1 MSKKSVVN
9 RNIRRQLM
17 SERRQERR
25 QALKKTWLDESKKPG
40 EREYAYMRLQKMA
53 RDSNPVRVRIRCE
66 LTGRPRGVFRR
77 FGISRTKLREMVMNG
92 EIPGVIKSSW

>member
-40 EREYAYMRLQKMA
+40 EREYAYMRLQKNGARFESGARPYPLRIDRPPARRLPPFWHLPHEAA
-53 RDSNPVRVRIRCE
+53 RDGDE
-66 LTGRPRGVFRR
+66 RR
-77 FGISRTKLREMVMNG
+77 NSRRH
-92 EIPGVIKSSW
+92 